1 MYNINFVKTNVKLPV
16 PYYPLELDATDE
28 EINSLLS
35 YIKDPSIQQFL
46 TPEKQRGKE
55 FQGSNYIRLV
65 NGCIEPRE
73 NNDENW
79 NNFYK
84 WLDITPTQEHINFY
98 KTVRNLVVPLATKML
113 ASLTDYTKQKH
124 YTHGVEI
131 NTIFPGTDIKGHI
144 DDHLAVTETHRVHV
158 VLETN
163 ENSYMICNNEK
174 RHFPV
179 GSCFIFNNSMWHSV
193 HNSGSSPRTHLVV
206 DFLTLA

>member
-1 MYNINFVKTNVKLPV
+1 MYNMNFVKESVKLPV
-16 PYYPLELDATDE
+16 PYYPLELNVDYE
-28 EINSLLS
+28 EISALLS
-35 YIKDPSIQQFL
+35 YIKNPSVQEFL
-46 TPEKQRGKE
+46 TPEHQRGKE

-73 NNDENW
+73 NNDKNW

-84 WLDITPTQEHINFY
+84 WLKINPTLEHTNFY
-98 KTVRNLVVPLATKML
+98 KNVRNLVVPLAAKML
-113 ASLTDYTKQKH
+113 TSLTDYTKQKH

-131 NTIFPGTDIKGHI
+131 NTILPGTDIKGHV
-144 DDHLAVTETHRVHV
+144 DDHLAVEETHRVHL

-193 HNSGSSPRTHLVV
+193 HNTGTCPRTHLVI
-206 DFLTLA
+206 DFLTMA